1 MEFKGLSIII
11 SASDLFVL
19 IGWGRIGQG
28 RVNELMDALK
38 AVAFPKTG
46 DGTRQ
51 VFFFQFQSYVVAI
64 IVPDQET
71 LEPWA
76 RSKKIPGNFAD
87 LCENEVR
94 VHTPKPQVSMY
105 TVMECHNLQYD
116 LKLSTLLIFRRS

>member
-1 MEFKGLSIII
+1 MEFEGRSIII
-11 SASDLFVL
+11 SALDLLVL

-46 DGTRQ
+46 DGTRH

-94 VHTPKPQVSMY
+94 VHTSKPQVSM
-105 TVMECHNLQYD
+105 
-116 LKLSTLLIFRRS
+116 

>member
-1 MEFKGLSIII
+1 MEYEGLSIII
-11 SASDLFVL
+11 SALDLLVL

-28 RVNELMDALK
+28 RVNEL
-38 AVAFPKTG
+38 KTG
-46 DGTRQ
+46 DGTRH
-51 VFFFQFQSYVVAI
+51 VFFFFQFQSYVVAI

-94 VHTPKPQVSMY
+94 VHTSKPQVFM
-105 TVMECHNLQYD
+105 
-116 LKLSTLLIFRRS
+116 

>member
-1 MEFKGLSIII
+1 MEFEGRSIII
-11 SASDLFVL
+11 SALDLLVL
-19 IGWGRIGQG
+19 IGWGRIGQGRIGQG

-46 DGTRQ
+46 DGTRH

-94 VHTPKPQVSMY
+94 VHTSKPQVSM
-105 TVMECHNLQYD
+105 
-116 LKLSTLLIFRRS
+116 